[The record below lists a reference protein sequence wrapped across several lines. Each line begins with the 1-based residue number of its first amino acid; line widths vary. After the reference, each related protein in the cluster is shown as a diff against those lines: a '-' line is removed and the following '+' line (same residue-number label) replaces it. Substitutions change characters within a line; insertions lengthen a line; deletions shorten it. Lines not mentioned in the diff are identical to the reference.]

1 MILPILLFGLLGVVF
16 YWGLWNNDDRLPSTL
31 IGRPIPEFARG
42 IGRWGRRLHQ
52 AAGGVMILMGLA
64 MMTGRLSALAYWL
77 LDTFPVLA
85 RIG

>member
-1 MILPILLFGLLGVVF
+1 MPASARSWFTDSIAG
-16 YWGLWNNDDRLPSTL
+16 RL
-31 IGRPIPEFARG
+31 RG